1 MSDTQKQVD
10 AWKVLFDMFPDGEKV
25 IVILDND
32 DYWWGK
38 FTHDMNCCKVGGQEY
53 DWNDVVVIAKE
64 GFPVKFLKTGVAPEF
79 FIDQDNS
86 RTTQKIREAV
96 ALPPAK
102 HVHHTKTEFVF
113 IRSGDPWLIPDVHLE
128 GFNLGNVLPDTREE
142 EFLIARTAEGQQAI
156 IYDLPLIFEFGTVC
170 NS

>member
-1 MSDTQKQVD
+1 MSNVQEQVD

-53 DWNDVVVIAKE
+53 DWDTVTIIAKE

-79 FIDQDNS
+79 FINQDNS
-86 RTTQKIREAV
+86 HTSQKIRETV
-96 ALPPAK
+96 ASLPVR
-102 HVHHTKTEFVF
+102 HVHHSKTEFVYL
-113 IRSGDPWLIPDVHLE
+113 RGGDPWLIPDVQLE
-128 GFNLGNVLPDTREE
+128 GFNLGNMISDSRDE
-142 EFLIARTAEGQQAI
+142 EFLIAYTAEGQPAI
-156 IYDLPLIFEFGTVC
+156 IYDLPLIFEFGSV
-170 NS
+170 